1 MGSRRA
7 MKFVLPANRAQK
19 AHPTPHRRS
28 SRVVR
33 QVASESA
40 ETKWCPGAES
50 NHRHHD
56 FQSCAL
62 PSELPGRWAG
72 PEGPLSK
79 ARGVI
84 EARIHTLQNAGSAR
98 GGLRLEANFGQ
109 GTAVQRCR
117 IAATRAPRAT

>member
-40 ETKWCPGAES
+40 ETKWCPGAAPQFWPS
-50 NHRHHD
+50 ILMCLAFRYAQTIQYQQMYQHVSLRRVTVDRTWANVSGVGRTVHD
-56 FQSCAL
+56 
-62 PSELPGRWAG
+62 
-72 PEGPLSK
+72 K
-79 ARGVI
+79 V
-84 EARIHTLQNAGSAR
+84 
-98 GGLRLEANFGQ
+98 
-109 GTAVQRCR
+109 
-117 IAATRAPRAT
+117 